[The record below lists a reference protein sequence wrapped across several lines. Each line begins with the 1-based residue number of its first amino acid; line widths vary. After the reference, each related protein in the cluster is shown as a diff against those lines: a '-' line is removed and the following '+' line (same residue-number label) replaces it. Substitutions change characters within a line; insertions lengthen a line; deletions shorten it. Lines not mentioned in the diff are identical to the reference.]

1 LFFLSNLV
9 KIGLKGALFM
19 AKNRIKELRKKNK
32 LTLKELSEKLK
43 DYDLTFSDSQLSQY
57 EQGKRSPRNDKLWEA
72 LSEIFD
78 VNISYLLGVS
88 DSVISNYKEMK
99 ERLDN
104 DEILSNET
112 RITKDK
118 LYFNAINFLSD
129 QNLSKVNSYR
139 KLYISTFINY
149 ITELDNE
156 SSELSE
162 SELEEIEDVVDR
174 IYEYMR
180 DQIDELRKKRVEK
193 Y

>member
-1 LFFLSNLV
+1 
-9 KIGLKGALFM
+9 
-19 AKNRIKELRKKNK
+19 
-32 LTLKELSEKLK
+32 
-43 DYDLTFSDSQLSQY
+43 
-57 EQGKRSPRNDKLWEA
+57 
-72 LSEIFD
+72 
-78 VNISYLLGVS
+78 
-88 DSVISNYKEMK
+88 SVISNYKEMK

>member
-1 LFFLSNLV
+1 
-9 KIGLKGALFM
+9 M

-180 DQIDELRKKRVEK
+180 DQIDELRKKRFEK

>member
-1 LFFLSNLV
+1 
-9 KIGLKGALFM
+9 M

-43 DYDLTFSDSQLSQY
+43 DYGLTFSDSQLSQY
-57 EQGKRSPRNDKLWEA
+57 EQGKRSPRNDKLWEV

-88 DSVISNYKEMK
+88 DSVIPNFKEMK

-104 DEILSNET
+104 DEILSNEI
-112 RITKDK
+112 RITKYK

-139 KLYISTFINY
+139 KQYISTFINY

-180 DQIDELRKKRVEK
+180 DQINEHGKKGFEK
-193 Y
+193 YQS

>member
-1 LFFLSNLV
+1 
-9 KIGLKGALFM
+9 M

-99 ERLDN
+99 ERL
-104 DEILSNET
+104 ELLKT
-112 RITKDK
+112 
-118 LYFNAINFLSD
+118 
-129 QNLSKVNSYR
+129 NSTSM
-139 KLYISTFINY
+139 LLIF
-149 ITELDNE
+149 
-156 SSELSE
+156 
-162 SELEEIEDVVDR
+162 
-174 IYEYMR
+174 
-180 DQIDELRKKRVEK
+180 
-193 Y
+193 